1 MKKFLEILRGI
12 GLAVLVLT
20 VCYFGCYRKIDSYSE
35 WAEYEYDRLTDNNDP
50 VFYTSWDMGVIYEEY
65 LEILNEDQ
73 LFSPL
78 HIYDK
83 PFKYEIRNE
92 DRVSEH
98 RFIGKPNGRSIAF
111 VAPFRYGP
119 LGRIWLGD
127 DRFEMD
133 WYIRSLEDIINNID
147 DAPDKVPWDYTI
159 VSFLRT
165 RFDYIYIAFEEDG
178 RTLRCIDVQEVLWR
192 DNN

>member
-1 MKKFLEILRGI
+1 MGI
-12 GLAVLVLT
+12 GLAVLLLT
-20 VCYFGCYRKIDSYSE
+20 VCYFGLYRNIDSYPE
-35 WAEYEYDRLTDNNDP
+35 WSKHEYDRLTNNSDP
-50 VFYTSWDMGVIYEEY
+50 IFYTKLDMDRIYKEY

-73 LFSPL
+73 YFTPL
-78 HIYDK
+78 HIYDTL
-83 PFKYEIRNE
+83 FKYEIRSE

-119 LGRIWLGD
+119 YGRIWLGD
-127 DRFEMD
+127 DRFELD
-133 WYIRSLEDIINNID
+133 WYIRSLEEIINNID
-147 DAPDKVPWDYTI
+147 DAPDKVPWDYSI

>member
-1 MKKFLEILRGI
+1 MKKFLEIIRGI

-78 HIYDK
+78 
-83 PFKYEIRNE
+83 F
-92 DRVSEH
+92 
-98 RFIGKPNGRSIAF
+98 
-111 VAPFRYGP
+111 
-119 LGRIWLGD
+119 
-127 DRFEMD
+127 
-133 WYIRSLEDIINNID
+133 
-147 DAPDKVPWDYTI
+147 
-159 VSFLRT
+159 
-165 RFDYIYIAFEEDG
+165 
-178 RTLRCIDVQEVLWR
+178 
-192 DNN
+192 